1 MAYRLIIIILPDYK
15 NLEEVK
21 NILKKY
27 HVLSSWH
34 IESAENQIIYNVIIR
49 RAKTE
54 SLINL
59 LQKRFSDLEGFRIS
73 LLPIEASV
81 PIPEPLKKTFLRTRE
96 TEEEREDTTLEEL
109 TDRIDPSELINRLSR
124 HEIYANISDMA
135 KLSNIFIIMVILSAI
150 VAAIG
155 VVNNNVAVIIGAMV
169 IAPFLGPNMA
179 LSLATNLGD
188 PELAKD
194 SIKSNYLGLLV
205 AFLLSMVLGLIF
217 TVDPTIPE
225 VALRAK
231 TNLGSITLAFASGIA
246 GAMAFTAG
254 FSTTLIGVMVAVAL
268 LPPLVTCGLLFG
280 SGEFALALGAF
291 LLFFINLVCV
301 NLAGILTFKF
311 QRIRPIYP
319 ERINKANKMTR
330 NAIIFWT
337 SLLSIFIVLILLYRG
352 AFGILLLG

>member
-1 MAYRLIIIILPDYK
+1 MVYRLIIIVIPNYE
-15 NLEEVK
+15 NLEEIK
-21 NILKKY
+21 GIIGKY
-27 HVLSSWH
+27 DVLNSWY
-34 IESAENQIIYNVIIR
+34 IESTENQIIYNVIIR

-54 SLINL
+54 SFVNT
-59 LQKRFSDLEGFRIS
+59 LQKRFSKLEGFRIN
-73 LLPIEASV
+73 LLPVEASV
-81 PIPEPLKKTFLRTRE
+81 PVPESLEKTLLRTKE
-96 TEEEREDTTLEEL
+96 SEERGDTTLEEL
-109 TDRIDPSELINRLSR
+109 TDRLDPGELINRLSR

-135 KLSNIFIIMVILSAI
+135 KLSNIFILMVILSSI

-179 LSLATNLGD
+179 LSLATTLGD
-188 PELAKD
+188 RQLAKD
-194 SIKSNYLGLLV
+194 SIKSNYLGLLI
-205 AFLLSMVLGLIF
+205 AFLLSVFLGLIF
-217 TVDPTIPE
+217 TVDPTVPE

-246 GAMAFTAG
+246 GALAFTAG

-280 SGEFALALGAF
+280 SGEYSLALGAF

-301 NLAGILTFKF
+301 NLAGILAFKF
-311 QRIRPIYP
+311 QKIRPIYP
-319 ERINKANKMTR
+319 ERIENAKKMT
-330 NAIIFWT
+330 NIALILWT

-352 AFGILLLG
+352 AFDLLLLQ

>member
-1 MAYRLIIIILPDYK
+1 MAYRLIIIILPHY
-15 NLEEVK
+15 E
-21 NILKKY
+21 NILEIRNILQKY
-27 HVLSSWH
+27 DVLSSWH
-34 IESAENQIIYNVIIR
+34 VESAEDQIVYNVIIR

-54 SLINL
+54 SLINT
-59 LQKRFSDLEGFRIS
+59 LQKRFSGLEGFRIS
-73 LLPIEASV
+73 LLPVEASIPV
-81 PIPEPLKKTFLRTRE
+81 PGPIEKIVSKYRE
-96 TEEEREDTTLEEL
+96 TDEDTTLEEL
-109 TDRIDPSELINRLSR
+109 SDRLDPNELINRLSR

-188 PELAKD
+188 IELAKD
-194 SIKSNYLGLLV
+194 SIKSNYLGLLI
-205 AFLLSMVLGLIF
+205 AFILSMVLGLIF

-268 LPPLVTCGLLFG
+268 LPPLVTCGLLVG

-319 ERINKANKMTR
+319 ERINRANKMTKI
-330 NAIIFWT
+330 AVVLWA

-352 AFGILLLG
+352 AFGVLLLG